1 MSDFGNATH
10 LPQNVIS
17 FMDVSSEYF
26 FKVDVGDMLSSNLT
40 GEIVTGGSKYVWSF
54 ERIGND
60 PLGWVLLVS

>member
-40 GEIVTGGSKYVWSF
+40 GEIVTGGSKYV
-54 ERIGND
+54 
-60 PLGWVLLVS
+60 